1 MPGYNKFDSERYS
14 DELYSVTELEHDEV
28 VLLIAEEGYQEWSEH
43 LEAKLE
49 AEAWRGSKSFNTPH
63 GEIPIKKACEHPF
76 CSHFRCERKGHRMG
90 GFEL

>member
-1 MPGYNKFDSERYS
+1 MSGYNKFDSERYS
-14 DELYSVTELEHDEV
+14 EEFFSATESEHNEV
-28 VLLIAEEGYQEWSEH
+28 MRLMAEEGYQEWSEQ
-43 LEAKLE
+43 LEAELE

-63 GEIPIKKACEHPF
+63 GEILIKKACEHPS